1 MTDFKDN
8 SRFREFQKSGFVVAE
23 ELIDAEE
30 RLELCRRTADIA
42 NGLVAEFPQHDIEL
56 EPNADKCSLQT
67 VRKINRCAKNDSVF
81 ARYASNNNIL
91 EIVEQLLGPDIKL
104 FSSQVFMKPPDG
116 VEKPYHQDSP
126 YFTIEP
132 MAMVTCWIAL
142 DDVTLDNG
150 CLWVIPGSQHLG
162 PLPHSEKWVVG
173 DRIDMR
179 IPESLFNRNL
189 EVPIPLQAGSCSF
202 HHGLLLHMS
211 HPNRS
216 DQPRRGVAFHYM
228 TAKSRWTAATP
239 PESEFPL
246 LRGQSY
252 SGCV

>member
-1 MTDFKDN
+1 MADQKDN
-8 SRFREFQKSGFVVAE
+8 PRFGEFQKSGFVVSE
-23 ELIDAEE
+23 DLISVEE
-30 RLELCRRTADIA
+30 RLELCQRTADIA
-42 NGLVAEFPQHDIEL
+42 NGLVAGFPEDDIEL
-56 EPNADKCSLQT
+56 EPNADTRSLHT
-67 VRKINRCAKNDSVF
+67 VRKINRCAQNDPVF
-81 ARYASNNNIL
+81 ARHAGNNKIL
-91 EIVEQLLGPDIKL
+91 EVVEPLLGPDIKL
-104 FSSQVFMKPPDG
+104 FGSQAFMKPPGG

-173 DRIDMR
+173 DRVDMR
-179 IPESLFNRNL
+179 IPESLFDRNL
-189 EVPIPLQAGSCSF
+189 EVPIPLKAGSCSF
-202 HHGLLLHMS
+202 HHSLLLHMS
-211 HPNRS
+211 HPNQS

-239 PESEFPL
+239 PEFEFPL
-246 LRGQSY
+246 LRGRSY
-252 SGCV
+252 PGYV